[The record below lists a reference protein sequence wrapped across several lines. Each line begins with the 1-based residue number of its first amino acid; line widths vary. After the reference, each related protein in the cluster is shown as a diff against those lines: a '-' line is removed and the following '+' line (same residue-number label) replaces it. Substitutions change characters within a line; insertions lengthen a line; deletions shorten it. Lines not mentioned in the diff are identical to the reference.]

1 MDIIIDYINK
11 ENLSHNEKLQLIEE
25 LYWADWGIL
34 SSEHPEELKKV
45 FEFLRNSNFN
55 EEEMSL
61 LLKLYSNP
69 EGAYVEEFS
78 FIITKLYKLNKAKFI
93 KALSLNM
100 DEAENIAYLFRNNKL
115 IEDGETE
122 LAEILATNELNEDE
136 VILANRFFKTYKN
149 VCNT

>member
-34 SSEHPEELKKV
+34 SSEHPKELKKV